1 MRSYRLILSAALKQ
15 AGYTHETLAKA
26 MGWKSD
32 ATAGHKLRGRNEFK
46 PGELARMCELAG
58 MTIVSLAAMSDDLHV
73 TKRKEAVE
81 GAVILDDLPPD
92 QLAAMMN
99 MLRTMRDAQPK

>member
-1 MRSYRLILSAALKQ
+1 MRSYRLILSAALKE
-15 AGYTHETLAKA
+15 AGHTHKTIAKA
-26 MGWKSD
+26 MGWDSE

-58 MTIVSLAAMSDDLHV
+58 MTIASLAAMSDDLHL
-73 TKRKEAVE
+73 TKRSEAVE

-99 MLRTMRDAQPK
+99 TLRAMKAANNK